1 MRYKTSHCGKF
12 WGGGS
17 AKDCTFT
24 ILETFEHISDNIN
37 LIINHDTPQGKIKV
51 RNCSKFGEKI
61 KVASKC
67 KQRRQ
72 YCQNIG
78 PWWYSSCFNAKCS
91 PKVPKYGILLT
102 RVGFSLFSLFFFTKS
117 GQTKTHFFQCFLM
130 MWPILRGT
138 MWKLTSRG
146 FRKCGTFWDLEVSNQ
161 SYCCPKF
168 GHFQS
173 IYFGKCRCP
182 KKIPRPQFWSVGF
195 TIESEWGK

>member
-78 PWWYSSCFNAKCS
+78 PWWYSSCFNAKWS
-91 PKVPKYGILLT
+91 PKQLKHSISVISHWFSVERVRKGPKLCKRK
-102 RVGFSLFSLFFFTKS
+102 RVASRCNFF
-117 GQTKTHFFQCFLM
+117 
-130 MWPILRGT
+130 LRGIQICHMKADVLAIPK
-138 MWKLTSRG
+138 MWWFFIL
-146 FRKCGTFWDLEVSNQ
+146 
-161 SYCCPKF
+161 
-168 GHFQS
+168 
-173 IYFGKCRCP
+173 
-182 KKIPRPQFWSVGF
+182 
-195 TIESEWGK
+195 